1 MPSKNILNFLSNSL
15 FSKISTPLKPN
26 YNFSRTICAILL
38 TYIFRFFTKYLCAV
52 TESNS
57 EIAKVNL
64 YRMCL
69 KEFYTMC
76 SFLLLIPFSLQ
87 LAVTK
92 VTGVKCSTD
101 VLYREG
107 WYDRKP
113 FCSIHL
119 HRIRYFRRN
128 HRKVFPISIF
138 TINISIC

>member
-1 MPSKNILNFLSNSL
+1 
-15 FSKISTPLKPN
+15 
-26 YNFSRTICAILL
+26 
-38 TYIFRFFTKYLCAV
+38 
-52 TESNS
+52 
-57 EIAKVNL
+57 
-64 YRMCL
+64 MCL
-69 KEFYTMC
+69 KELYTMC

-113 FCSIHL
+113 FCPIHL

-128 HRKVFPISIF
+128 HRKVFLNL
-138 TINISIC
+138 NIYNKYLNLLEMFFSAFNTY